1 MAKAYLGSAKSFI
14 ALGKKE
20 EARNTLQE
28 MINRAD
34 LKEKAETKEAQ
45 RLIATL

>member
-1 MAKAYLGSAKSFI
+1 MSIFSRIKDSIF
-14 ALGKKE
+14 GKKE

-34 LKEKAETKEAQ
+34 LKEKPETKEAQ